1 MRRFPWA
8 SSASALLAAGRL
20 SRDLPAYLRTPF
32 DLEAAR
38 ARVRREVEHRADRFL
53 ALAETLIYSR
63 PQNPYA
69 QLLREVGCEPG
80 DLRALVGREGL
91 EGTLH
96 ILADAG
102 VFLAYDEHKGR
113 REIIRGSMRFRV
125 SDHDL
130 DNHAEPAH
138 MIAFTGG
145 TGGRPTRVQW
155 SLAHHAE
162 IAQDHGLLFDA
173 FGVAGAP
180 EALWLT
186 NPSRRWLYSAH
197 LRSRLISSSYP
208 VEPRPPLL
216 VLHLAYLWLLLRLAG
231 YPVPYPAYRDLRK
244 PEGIVAGLARHR
256 KPVVVQTLV
265 SCAVRIAAAARM
277 AGTSLAHVTF
287 MVQGEPVTPV
297 RRTLIEASGARLIA
311 TYGTVETRPI
321 AYSCPHATEVD
332 DMHLMAH
339 TWAAILHPR
348 PILDDGAPVNALLL
362 TALNPRASKVYLNA
376 ELGETATI
384 EWRACGCPLGDL
396 GLRVHLSNV
405 RSYEKVSSE
414 GTTFAQ
420 TSLIE
425 TLEVALP
432 ARFGGDGD
440 DYQVVEEETP
450 DGLVRL
456 ILRVSPNVGDVD
468 ELAVR
473 AAFLAELA
481 RPGMVGQ
488 SHAALLERAAAV
500 VIARQ
505 HPTTSQGGKVVPF
518 LSARRAEVR

>member
-1 MRRFPWA
+1 M
-8 SSASALLAAGRL
+8 AAVRL
-20 SRDLPAYLRTPF
+20 GRDLPAYLRAPF
-32 DLEAAR
+32 NLEAAR
-38 ARVRREVEHRADRFL
+38 ARVRREVEHREDRLL

-63 PQNPYA
+63 PQSPYA
-69 QLLREVGCEPG
+69 RLLRHVGCEPG

-91 EGTLH
+91 EGALR

-102 VFLAYDEHKGR
+102 VYLAHDEHKGR
-113 REIIRGSMRFRV
+113 RETVRGSMRFRV

-173 FGVAGAP
+173 FGVAGVP

-197 LRSRLISSSYP
+197 LRSRLLSTYYP

-216 VLHLAYLWLLLRLAG
+216 ALHLAYLWLLLRVAG
-231 YPVPYPAYRDLRK
+231 YPVPYPAYRDLRE
-244 PEGIVAGLARHR
+244 PEGFVSWLAGHR
-256 KPVVVQTLV
+256 EPVVVQTLV
-265 SCAVRIAAAARM
+265 SCAVRLAAAAQS
-277 AGTSLAHVTF
+277 AGASMAHVTF
-287 MVQGEPVTPV
+287 MVQGEPVTPI
-297 RRTLIEASGARLIA
+297 RRTHIEASGARLIA

-321 AYSCPHATEVD
+321 AYSCPHATGAD

-339 TWAAILHPR
+339 TWAAILYPR
-348 PILDDGAPVNALLL
+348 PMLDDRPPVNALPL
-362 TALNPRASKVYLNA
+362 TALNPRASKVYFNA

-384 EWRACGCPLGDL
+384 EWGACGCPLGDL

-414 GTTFAQ
+414 GTTFSQ
-420 TSLIE
+420 TSLLE
-425 TLEVALP
+425 TLEVTLP

-440 DYQVVEEETP
+440 DYQVVEEEAP
-450 DGLVRL
+450 DGLIRL
-456 ILRVSPNVGDVD
+456 ILRVSPNVGAVD
-468 ELAVR
+468 EQAVR
-473 AAFLAELA
+473 AAFLTGLA
-481 RPGMVGQ
+481 RSGMVGQ
-488 SHAALLERAAAV
+488 SHAALLERAASV

-505 HPTTSQGGKVVPF
+505 QPTTSQGGKVVPF
-518 LSARRAEVR
+518 QAARRWKAR